1 MLKMIDRYIQ
11 YRELK
16 GDYANKI
23 RGRLTKCAPYGEDY
37 EGIRLYFQSIMTQ
50 TSEPKR
56 KYRDSTIDKE
66 IIREYQKFIKWKKE
80 NETMTEH
87 ENNQIAFEEEVEQ
100 TQPEI
105 FTENKAS
112 QANDTTQNS
121 NENTEATSLPH
132 TNEDHETPV
141 KKSAGRPKTTGRTEK
156 FTLYMTAETME
167 NLNIIASY
175 DNGTVTDLL
184 NNIVESYI
192 STREDDINWVKD
204 FEKMKEERK
213 HKKNQLQKD

>member
-121 NENTEATSLPH
+121 NENTEATTH
-132 TNEDHETPV
+132 
-141 KKSAGRPKTTGRTEK
+141 SAENMYLNLSFPPLTEK